1 MNIKNQLFL
10 TRRALYASMLLILF
24 LSTFL
29 NGEVSS
35 VLAQT
40 GTTTHTI
47 TYFQGNKPGA
57 VSFTFDDG
65 LLTQATTGASELNAR
80 GLKGTFFVITSR
92 GEVPWATWRSL
103 AAQGHEIASH
113 TVSHQSLPGQS
124 VSDITRELSESQSII
139 NQNVYNQSCITI
151 AYPLTETNSTVQA
164 IAANYYVAARGGWMA
179 GYPNYYQPGQDQYGS
194 WNTVDFT
201 NVGSMLGDYLDI
213 NTNNQ
218 ELQWFNRALDN
229 AANRHAWYDIH
240 FHEIN
245 DAAVFG
251 NILDYVQGR
260 DLYWIDT
267 FGNIARYMRERLN
280 STVQVVAETNAE
292 IRLQIVMDA
301 SLPTSLY
308 NVPLTIRS
316 TVPSSWGQVIV
327 QQGTNTQTF
336 TPVVEGSEKVVYY
349 NALPNGGD
357 VLLLDTPYPV
367 PGITSLDPA
376 SAFAGGSAFT
386 LTVNGNNFVT
396 GSVVRWNNS
405 NRATT
410 YVSSTQLRVS
420 IPASDIA
427 SIGTSYVRVFNPSPG
442 GGTSGQLPFTITQ
455 PPPPGAFTKSGPG
468 DGATEQSASPT
479 LSWSTSTNATSYEYC
494 YDTTDNNSCSSWTS
508 NGASTNVALSGLS
521 AATTYYWQVRAVNAF
536 GMTYANGS
544 TNAFW
549 SFMVDSIPPTISSID
564 RANADP
570 TNLAQVDFAVTF
582 SESVMGGESANFTLI
597 PGGDV
602 NGASI
607 TSVSTGPG
615 TTRIVTVDT
624 GTGDGT
630 LGLNMISV
638 TGVTDLAGNA
648 LIGLPFTGQVYTID
662 KTAPTV
668 AINNSPANPTTSQVA
683 TFTFATSGDPTMI
696 ECSLDGSVY
705 AACDTATSQ
714 SYAGL
719 LTEGFHD
726 FNVRVTDAAG
736 NINIGSY
743 NWLIDI
749 TPPDTVITGNPA
761 DPDNDPNPAFE
772 FMGNDISG
780 IADFECQLDGGG
792 FSLCGTGNK
801 IGPLTDGPHTFDVRA
816 IDNTGHTDPTPAS
829 YSWTVDAT
837 GPFVSIGIPSVVLTS
852 SDPVDFGVTI
862 TDADTMNLQDKDVIL
877 NKSGTADATTI
888 IITNGSTANPTIT
901 ISGVTG
907 DGTIGI
913 SILAGV
919 ATDTLGN
926 PNLETSSVTFVV
938 DNTAPQIA
946 VDGIGSNAGII
957 GFDFQV
963 ITANVSQFNIKFS
976 EDAYDPPGDTD
987 PKDVT
992 NPANYLLVRDLGTVS
1007 DFQTA
1012 GCASPG
1018 AVEPDDTKIT
1028 IDGPITYDSN
1038 SFTATFTVNDDL
1050 PLSNGY
1056 YRLYICGSTSII
1068 DHVGMHLAGNGAAGT
1083 DFLRSFIVN
1092 VPDGGGVN
1100 GGGDNDNDQT
1110 GANLRPVAGLIP
1122 TTGFTPNRV
1131 TNLPKQPAGLAYTST
1146 GEMKLEIPS
1155 LSINIPIV
1163 GVKQVS
1169 AGWDLTWLGN
1179 NAGYLDGTAYPT
1191 WAGNTVLTAHVVD
1204 ATNTPGPFA
1213 YLKELKD
1220 GDRVYIHA
1228 NGFRYIYQVEKNTV
1242 VSLYNASAVFEHEE
1256 YDWLTL
1262 VTCEN
1267 YSGLLKGYTSRRV
1280 VKAVLV
1286 SMIPER

>member
-1 MNIKNQLFL
+1 MYIKNQLFL
-10 TRRALYASMLLILF
+10 IRRALYASMLLILF
-24 LSTFL
+24 LSTFV
-29 NGEVSS
+29 NGEISS
-35 VLAQT
+35 VRAQA
-40 GTTTHTI
+40 GTSTHTI
-47 TYFQGNKPGA
+47 TYFQGNRPGA

-194 WNTVDFT
+194 WNTIDFT

-229 AANRHAWYDIH
+229 SAQRHAWYDIH

-245 DAAVFG
+245 DATIFG
-251 NILDYVQGR
+251 NILDYVQGKN
-260 DLYWIDT
+260 LYWIDT

-280 STVQVVAETNAE
+280 STVQVVAETNSE

-336 TPVVEGSEKVVYY
+336 TPVVEGSEKAVYY

-367 PGITSLDPA
+367 PGITSLDPV

-396 GSVVRWNNS
+396 GSIVRWNNS
-405 NRATT
+405 NRTTT
-410 YVSSTQLRVS
+410 YVSSTQLRAS

-427 SIGTSYVRVFNPSPG
+427 SEGTANVRVFNPSPG
-442 GGTSGQLPFTITQ
+442 GGTSGQLPFSINP
-455 PPPPGAFTKSGPG
+455 PPPPGAFAKSSPA
-468 DGATEQSASPT
+468 DGATDLSVSPT
-479 LSWSTSTNATSYEYC
+479 LSWGTSFAATSYEYC
-494 YDTTDNNSCSSWTS
+494 YDTTDDNACSSWTS
-508 NGASTNVALSGLS
+508 TGASTSTALSGLS
-521 AATTYYWQVRAVNAF
+521 TATTYYWHIRAVNTVGTTYSNDSNSAFWSFTTLPDPPGAFTKTNPFNGETDQSTSRTLSWETSDDATSYEYCFDTTNDNDCSAWVNNGASTSVVISSLGTDATYYWHVRAVNA
-536 GMTYANGS
+536 GGATYSNGS
-544 TNAFW
+544 DTMFW
-549 SFMVDSIPPTISSID
+549 FFDVDTTPPTLSSID
-564 RANADP
+564 IGNASP
-570 TNLAQVDFAVTF
+570 TNQASVEFIVTF
-582 SESVMGGESANFTLI
+582 NEDVTGDVPANLTLV
-597 PGGDV
+597 PGG
-602 NGASI
+602 NLTGAAITSI
-607 TSVSTGPG
+607 TGTGE
-615 TTRIVTVDT
+615 TRIVTVDT
-624 GTGDGT
+624 GSGDGT
-630 LGLNMISV
+630 LGLNMTNG
-638 TGVTDLAGNA
+638 TGITDIAGNN
-648 LIGLPFTGQVYTID
+648 LNNGNLPFVGEVYTIQ
-662 KTAPTV
+662 KSGPTV
-668 AINNSPANPTTSQVA
+668 TIGAPSVTVTT
-683 TFTFATSGDPTMI
+683 
-696 ECSLDGSVY
+696 
-705 AACDTATSQ
+705 
-714 SYAGL
+714 AGP
-719 LTEGFHD
+719 
-726 FNVRVTDAAG
+726 
-736 NINIGSY
+736 I
-743 NWLIDI
+743 
-749 TPPDTVITGNPA
+749 
-761 DPDNDPNPAFE
+761 
-772 FMGNDISG
+772 
-780 IADFECQLDGGG
+780 DFEITIPDASTIDLQ
-792 FSLCGTGNK
+792 N
-801 IGPLTDGPHTFDVRA
+801 TD
-816 IDNTGHTDPTPAS
+816 
-829 YSWTVDAT
+829 
-837 GPFVSIGIPSVVLTS
+837 
-852 SDPVDFGVTI
+852 VT
-862 TDADTMNLQDKDVIL
+862 L
-877 NKSGTADATTI
+877 NKTGTADATAI
-888 IITNGSTANPTIT
+888 DVTNGSTANPTVT
-901 ISGVTG
+901 ISGITG

-957 GFDFQV
+957 GYDFQV

-1018 AVEPDDTKIT
+1018 AVEPDDTKIAV
-1028 IDGPITYDSN
+1028 DGPITYDSN
-1038 SFTATFTVNDDL
+1038 NFMATFTVKDDL

-1092 VPDGGGVN
+1092 VPDGGGIN
-1100 GGGDNDNDQT
+1100 GEKDNDNDRA
-1110 GANLRPVAGLIP
+1110 GANLRPVRGLIP
-1122 TTGFTPNRV
+1122 TTGFAPNRI
-1131 TNLPKQPAGLAYTST
+1131 TSLPKKPAGFAYTST
-1146 GEMKLEIPS
+1146 GEMRLEIPS
-1155 LSINIPIV
+1155 LRVNIPIV
-1163 GVKQVS
+1163 GVTQDG
-1169 AGWDLTWLGN
+1169 AGWNLTWLGN

-1228 NGFRYIYQVEKNTV
+1228 NGFQYIYQVEKNTV

-1267 YSGLLKGYTSRRV
+1267 YSDLLKSYTSRRV

-1286 SMIPER
+1286 SMVPEK